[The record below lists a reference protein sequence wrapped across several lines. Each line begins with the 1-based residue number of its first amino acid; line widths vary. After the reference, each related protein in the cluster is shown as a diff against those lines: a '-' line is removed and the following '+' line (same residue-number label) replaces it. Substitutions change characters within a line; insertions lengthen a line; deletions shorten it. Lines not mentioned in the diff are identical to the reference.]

1 MVKNNGKKGLTLSS
15 VRREKSLV
23 QVFRKD
29 LTEKKLGKTRTKIML
44 SASLS
49 LSLSLSLSH
58 CFFHTK
64 FTISDLTSRHI
75 FYPN

>member
-29 LTEKKLGKTRTKIML
+29 LTEKKLEKTRTKIML
-44 SASLS
+44 SA
-49 LSLSLSLSH
+49 SLSLSH

>member
-29 LTEKKLGKTRTKIML
+29 LTEKKLEKTRTKIML
-44 SASLS
+44 SA
-49 LSLSLSLSH
+49 SLSLSLSH

>member
-29 LTEKKLGKTRTKIML
+29 LTEKKLEKTRTKIML

-49 LSLSLSLSH
+49 LSLTV
-58 CFFHTK
+58 FFTQSSQYQ
-64 FTISDLTSRHI
+64 I
-75 FYPN
+75 